1 MIALVLVEPGFMNK
15 LPRDAERLKFAVP
28 AGFTASET
36 LVECMV
42 VRLVPGNGVLVA
54 VVTVVV
60 ELPDPITEPGLKLP
74 LRVARWR

>member
-36 LVECMV
+36 LRECMV
-42 VRLVPGNGVLVA
+42 VRLVPGN
-54 VVTVVV
+54 
-60 ELPDPITEPGLKLP
+60 
-74 LRVARWR
+74 R